1 MKVNTLRVFT
11 QVYKKLN
18 IKYMTN
24 IMTLKVSTR
33 FVIAASLMTTALAI
47 AVLPS
52 ITSAD
57 TLYRQLQLGMS
68 GNDVSSLQSF
78 LAKDATIYPQGLVTG
93 YFGSLTKSGVMKFQ
107 VRNGIPA
114 VGRVGPQTLPVIN
127 AQMGGL
133 VTGNDQR
140 SPTISGVNL
149 NVSATTATAAWNT
162 DENSSALLYYST
174 SPLALT
180 EGSETTAITVYG
192 TSVIA
197 NINLQSMHGA
207 TVTGLQAN
215 TTYYYLVYARDS
227 AGNESITWPSTFRTS
242 N

>member
-11 QVYKKLN
+11 RFIKQKN
-18 IKYMTN
+18 KYMTN
-24 IMTLKVSTR
+24 NKLTLKVSTR
-33 FVIAASLMTTALAI
+33 FVFAASLMTTALAI

-52 ITSAD
+52 ITRAD

-68 GNDVSSLQSF
+68 GNDVSSLQTF
-78 LAKDATIYPQGLVTG
+78 LAKDTSIYPQGLVTG
-93 YFGSLTKSGVMKFQ
+93 YFGSLTKSGVVKFQ

-149 NVSATTATAAWNT
+149 NVSATSATVAWNT

-174 SPLALT
+174 SPLGLS
-180 EGSETTAITVYG
+180 EGSETSAITVYG
-192 TSVIA
+192 TSVVA
-197 NINLQSMHGA
+197 NINLQSMHNA

-215 TTYYYLVYARDS
+215 TTYYYLVYARDG
-227 AGNESITWPSTFRTS
+227 AGNESVTWPSTFRTS